1 MQINSPVKQSVIEDW
16 DITLIGGVPI
26 GISLDRELG
35 DTCDFPST
43 HPIIHFHR
51 VARPS
56 AVNQSETIPAEDF
69 YIPVANVLGIR
80 KQDRIVEPLSIE
92 EQEEWQLAMEEL
104 TGRTKPQLTH

>member
-1 MQINSPVKQSVIEDW
+1 MQINSPVKKSVIEDW
-16 DITLIGGVPI
+16 DITVVGGAPI

-43 HPIIHFHR
+43 NPIIHFHR

-56 AVNQSETIPAEDF
+56 LVNQSETIPAEDF

-80 KQDRIVEPLSIE
+80 KQDRIVEPLSVE
-92 EQEEWQLAMEEL
+92 EQEEWQRAMEEL
-104 TGRTKPQLTH
+104 TGRTKPQISH